1 MIHFSGPL
9 GLVSIDYT
17 LKNLIY
23 SETDS
28 KTSKTFRTAADLLIS
43 CEFLFFFVLNVFV
56 ALPMELQTHV
66 SENCPEAA
74 SPVDPTAV
82 LSVAD
87 VRSSNL
93 QQWKTN
99 SKTCRRALKSSRQL
113 PAEGLC
119 ARISMYLIHND
130 VQ

>member
-1 MIHFSGPL
+1 MNRQRLRKKFTIKILCFLLKSFSYLFMIHFSGPL

-66 SENCPEAA
+66 SEN
-74 SPVDPTAV
+74 
-82 LSVAD
+82 
-87 VRSSNL
+87 
-93 QQWKTN
+93 
-99 SKTCRRALKSSRQL
+99 
-113 PAEGLC
+113 
-119 ARISMYLIHND
+119 
-130 VQ
+130 